1 MSQTAT
7 TTEALTYE
15 LLREAVA
22 GAAALRARTRLQ
34 PAGGPGTKVFPPT
47 YAGAVYAVEQ
57 RRLPGRDEPVTCVLL
72 DSVQSQANRMEAAL
86 QDAVD
91 GVLGEELSVRIPVIE
106 VDFSDYGPDSNA
118 DEKLRLIDSIER
130 VTSLQAPHRVAD
142 AILRDS
148 VYRHNGQVQPFRKS
162 KIGEVIDRA
171 HLRNATPLYELCP
184 TALVFGMWDSTGPKG
199 GLGVKFERAMTSEI
213 VGVDASLGTKTS
225 SRIDPLGIALN
236 AGPIYLAA
244 DGDGIEW
251 TTDPEA
257 AEKDKKGN
265 PVLFNRGG
273 AAGKPGNP
281 SKANHGNIT
290 PSLSDVDRES
300 KEYLAGG
307 VTIEYAEQTTLL
319 SLAALRRL
327 RFPPEGKSWQASKQ
341 QRERDRAAQT
351 VLAALAL
358 CAAELAAADMDLR
371 SRCLLW
377 PEQSRQWELLDKPGE
392 EPARHTL
399 GAEAAVA
406 LLREAVEAARKAGVT
421 WQEESIRLMPS
432 EQLVKLVRKSQEQA
446 ATEGAEEGGEG

>member
-15 LLREAVA
+15 QLSEAVT

-47 YAGAVYAVEQ
+47 YAGAVYAVER
-57 RRLPGRDEPVTCVLL
+57 RRLPGREEPVTCVLL

-91 GVLGEELSVRIPVIE
+91 GVLGDELSVRIPLIA
-106 VDFSDYGPDSNA
+106 VDFSGYGPDGDA

-148 VYRHNGQVQPFRKS
+148 VYRHNGQMQPFRKS
-162 KIGEVIDRA
+162 EIGEAIDRA
-171 HLRNATPLYELCP
+171 DLRNATPLYELCP

-199 GLGVKFERAMTSEI
+199 GLGVKFERAMASEI
-213 VGVDASLGTKTS
+213 VGVGCPYAFEGDEARPKHRGV
-225 SRIDPLGIALN
+225 RNDPLGIR
-236 AGPIYLAA
+236 AA
-244 DGDGIEW
+244 VRVSKHSLTEWEVADDAKAKGTLSPAEINHSNVPFDGDN
-251 TTDPEA
+251 A
-257 AEKDKKGN
+257 
-265 PVLFNRGG
+265 
-273 AAGKPGNP
+273 
-281 SKANHGNIT
+281 
-290 PSLSDVDRES
+290 
-300 KEYLAGG
+300 G
-307 VTIEYAEQTTLL
+307 VTIEYAEQTTVL

-327 RFPPEGKSWQASKQ
+327 RFPPKGKPWQASKQ

-377 PEQSRQWELLDKPGE
+377 PEQTRQWELLDNPGQ
-392 EPARHTL
+392 EPARHAL

-406 LLREAVEAARKAGVT
+406 LLREAVEAAKKAGVT
-421 WQEESIRLMPS
+421 WQEEPIRLEPS

-446 ATEGAEEGGEG
+446 AKEGAEEGGEA